1 MESKAHSNFMQG
13 KRAQN
18 SLGFLNTRE
27 SLSMQNL
34 KEIKEKKSRDKLWWP
49 QKFQP
54 IVELKNIIT
63 DLKFSSIVLYH
74 CWQKKNRGL
83 ECLEVWRGLLLF
95 DPFQLFEVKPWKSC
109 RDLNLSQD

>member
-1 MESKAHSNFMQG
+1 MQG

-54 IVELKNIIT
+54 IVELNIIT
-63 DLKFSSIVLYH
+63 DLKFSSIVSLLTKKE
-74 CWQKKNRGL
+74 QKFGMLGGVTRFVALKKLPRPELITGLNRAVIC
-83 ECLEVWRGLLLF
+83 EF
-95 DPFQLFEVKPWKSC
+95 F
-109 RDLNLSQD
+109 